1 MRPESPIPVFR
12 TTIVPRGRLA
22 SPALLAALA
31 ALLPACRQD
40 MHDQAKHEPLEASTF
55 FSDQRASRTPPPGTV
70 ARGQLHDDD
79 LFFTGRVGT
88 ALAAELPMRV
98 TLDLLQ
104 RGRERYDIFCS
115 PCHDRTGRGRGMVV
129 ERGFKPPPSF
139 HDEAMR
145 AKPVGHV
152 FDVITRGFGVMS
164 DYASEITPRDRW
176 AIAAYIRALVRSQR
190 ARREDVPPEELARLG
205 VKDG

>member
-1 MRPESPIPVFR
+1 MCFSRA
-12 TTIVPRGRLA
+12 RLA
-22 SPALLAALA
+22 PRRRSAPTALLVALA

-40 MHDQAKHEPLEASTF
+40 MHDQAKHEPFETSAF
-55 FSDQRASRTPPPGTV
+55 FEDQRADRTPPPGTI

-79 LFFTGRVGT
+79 HFFTGRVGT

-115 PCHDRTGRGRGMVV
+115 PCHDRTGGGRGMVV
-129 ERGFKPPPSF
+129 ERGFKRPPSF
-139 HDEAMR
+139 HDEALR
-145 AKPVGHV
+145 AKPVGHI
-152 FDVITRGFGVMS
+152 FDVISRGFGVMS
-164 DYASEITPRDRW
+164 DYASDIPARDRW

-190 ARREDVPPEELARLG
+190 ARREDVPAEELARLG
-205 VKDG
+205 VKDE